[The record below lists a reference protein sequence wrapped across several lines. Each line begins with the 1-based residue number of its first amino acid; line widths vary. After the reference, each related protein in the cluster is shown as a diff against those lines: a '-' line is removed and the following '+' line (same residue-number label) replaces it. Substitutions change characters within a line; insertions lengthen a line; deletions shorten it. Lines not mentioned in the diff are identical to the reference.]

1 MAGIMEEIS
10 SMGTDVSVI
19 NNPAVES
26 EIFMNALRA
35 SCSSDQEFAALLESA
50 GTEMALYDL
59 ISDENI
65 ATEVVKKIQVNDWK
79 AANFN
84 RICHRTA
91 IRLAMINNDALYSK
105 YRKYRDLMIEVRNKI
120 YTKYEAKARN
130 TYGNTVLKTV
140 IRPCSRLAECAD
152 EFKDIIAFDPKCNG
166 ALDYTALWDEMNGI
180 IEKSEK
186 GKE

>member
-1 MAGIMEEIS
+1 MAGIMEEIG

-35 SCSSDQEFAALLESA
+35 SCSSDEEFAALLESA

-59 ISDENI
+59 ISDESI
-65 ATEVVKKIQVNDWK
+65 ATEVAKKIQVNDWK

-91 IRLAMINNDALYSK
+91 IRLAMINNDTLYSK

-120 YTKYEAKARN
+120 YQKYEAKARVETRKIIKN
-130 TYGNTVLKTV
+130 ARNKAANMNSNAGKT
-140 IRPCSRLAECAD
+140 ITEKMDEQIAAAE
-152 EFKDIIAFDPKCNG
+152 KK
-166 ALDYTALWDEMNGI
+166 
-180 IEKSEK
+180 
-186 GKE
+186 